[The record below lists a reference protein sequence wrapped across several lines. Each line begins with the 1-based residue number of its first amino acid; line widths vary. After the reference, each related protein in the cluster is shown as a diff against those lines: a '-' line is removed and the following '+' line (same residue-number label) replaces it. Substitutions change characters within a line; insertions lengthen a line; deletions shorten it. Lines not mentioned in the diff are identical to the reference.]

1 MEHNKIL
8 KIIRNVIINL
18 IIFILVIIAIIT
30 IWASIQLN
38 VKNEEYINIFGYS
51 VFNTETESM
60 SPTIKKGDIV
70 IVKIGESIQENDII
84 TYKKENTFITHRI
97 LEIDEKSI
105 ITKGDNNNTS
115 DEEIT
120 QDAIIGKVVYV
131 VKNVEIWKKVFTDA
145 DVIVPIIISVI
156 LIIILI
162 SYKENK
168 MNSKQTGEKND

>member
-8 KIIRNVIINL
+8 KIIRDVIINL
-18 IIFILVIIAIIT
+18 IIFILVIIVIT

-70 IVKIGESIQENDII
+70 IVKIGEPIQENDII

-97 LEIDEKSI
+97 LEIEEKSI

-120 QDAIIGKVVYV
+120 QDVVIGKVVYV